1 MNASPPM
8 PASVTAQIAQL
19 PDLPM
24 PEIKTIWLKL
34 FGGGTPN
41 YNRPFL
47 ERRIAYRLQELE
59 CRKADPHLLDTNKQ
73 RIAAL
78 MKAGKAKKR
87 AADCRPAAGTL
98 LTREYRG
105 KEYRVMATA
114 DGQYEFDGRLLP
126 SLSMI
131 AREITGT
138 RWSGPLF
145 FGIKAPSKPKV
156 KAGQGGRK

>member
-1 MNASPPM
+1 
-8 PASVTAQIAQL
+8 
-19 PDLPM
+19 M

-59 CRKADPHLLDTNKQ
+59 CRKADPHLLDKNKQ

-98 LTREYRG
+98 LT
-105 KEYRVMATA
+105 
-114 DGQYEFDGRLLP
+114 
-126 SLSMI
+126 
-131 AREITGT
+131 ITGT